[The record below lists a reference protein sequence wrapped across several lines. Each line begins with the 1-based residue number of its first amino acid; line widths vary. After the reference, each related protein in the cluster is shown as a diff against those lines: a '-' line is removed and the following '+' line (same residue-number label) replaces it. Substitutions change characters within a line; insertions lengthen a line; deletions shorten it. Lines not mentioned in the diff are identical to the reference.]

1 MEVLDGKIWLLFFS
15 ALFLLPILY
24 GAIKADKH
32 YYSIQVISIIAV
44 IVTQG
49 LNVLVFY
56 VIVNQVEILNIYLVV
71 MFWQLSILV
80 TVVSVFY
87 LVLKELNDKFM
98 RYGMN
103 NSWIYIVPAIFEA
116 VLLFFFNLN
125 SYANEHVL
133 AYTSSTALNPTS
145 ISLYFIVNFYILIG
159 AWLCYKAYLYNLDF
173 DIKYIARSHFF
184 YYLSL
189 CVALFVEQALFANVS
204 FGISIAVFLLFNFMT
219 KSKTLISQDALSGVN
234 NRVSFHKYIN
244 NVFISR
250 EHNGAYIIFIDSDK
264 FKEINDTY
272 GHLEGDDAIRI
283 VGKTLKSI
291 AGETNSFV
299 ARIGGDEFVLV
310 VNTQDESK
318 VETIIKSVN
327 YELEERLIF
336 QDKQY
341 EITVSSGY
349 VKVMPNE
356 KNIKELLAKAD
367 DKMYQNKRSKSK
379 EDVENV

>member
-1 MEVLDGKIWLLFFS
+1 
-15 ALFLLPILY
+15 
-24 GAIKADKH
+24 
-32 YYSIQVISIIAV
+32 
-44 IVTQG
+44 
-49 LNVLVFY
+49 
-56 VIVNQVEILNIYLVV
+56 
-71 MFWQLSILV
+71 
-80 TVVSVFY
+80 
-87 LVLKELNDKFM
+87 
-98 RYGMN
+98 
-103 NSWIYIVPAIFEA
+103 
-116 VLLFFFNLN
+116 
-125 SYANEHVL
+125 
-133 AYTSSTALNPTS
+133 
-145 ISLYFIVNFYILIG
+145 
-159 AWLCYKAYLYNLDF
+159 
-173 DIKYIARSHFF
+173 
-184 YYLSL
+184 
-189 CVALFVEQALFANVS
+189 
-204 FGISIAVFLLFNFMT
+204 MT

-234 NRVSFHKYIN
+234 NRVSFHKYIY

-250 EHNGAYIIFIDSDK
+250 EHNGAYIIFIDIDK

-379 EDVENV
+379 KDVENV

>member
-24 GAIKADKH
+24 GAIKADNH

-49 LNVLVFY
+49 LNVLVSY

-98 RYGMN
+98 CYGMN

-145 ISLYFIVNFYILIG
+145 ISLYFIVTFYI
-159 AWLCYKAYLYNLDF
+159 
-173 DIKYIARSHFF
+173 
-184 YYLSL
+184 SL
-189 CVALFVEQALFANVS
+189 RA
-204 FGISIAVFLLFNFMT
+204 
-219 KSKTLISQDALSGVN
+219 
-234 NRVSFHKYIN
+234 
-244 NVFISR
+244 
-250 EHNGAYIIFIDSDK
+250 
-264 FKEINDTY
+264 
-272 GHLEGDDAIRI
+272 
-283 VGKTLKSI
+283 
-291 AGETNSFV
+291 
-299 ARIGGDEFVLV
+299 
-310 VNTQDESK
+310 
-318 VETIIKSVN
+318 
-327 YELEERLIF
+327 
-336 QDKQY
+336 
-341 EITVSSGY
+341 
-349 VKVMPNE
+349 
-356 KNIKELLAKAD
+356 
-367 DKMYQNKRSKSK
+367 
-379 EDVENV
+379 